1 MPTVTSHVYPKGLAT
16 AMAAGISFTSAT
28 AGAYKMGLLTTAA
41 ATWGATQE
49 AYNFVSDVTG
59 AYTEVSS
66 SGYARV
72 SLTSLALTE
81 TTAPPTMK
89 WACAS
94 PISFGSSITL
104 SALSGFIY
112 TTLTG
117 SADASYPVLAIIDF
131 NATVAST
138 AGAWTYTVDPTNG
151 LALFTSS

>member
-16 AMAAGISFTSAT
+16 ALAAGISLTSAT
-28 AGAYKMGLLTTAA
+28 PSAYKMGLLTTAA

-49 AYNFVSDVTG
+49 GYNFVSDVTG

-72 SLTSLALTE
+72 ALTTVALTE
-81 TTAPPTMK
+81 SSNTMK
-89 WACAS
+89 WSCAS

-117 SADASYPVLAIIDF
+117 SGDSTYPVLAIIDF